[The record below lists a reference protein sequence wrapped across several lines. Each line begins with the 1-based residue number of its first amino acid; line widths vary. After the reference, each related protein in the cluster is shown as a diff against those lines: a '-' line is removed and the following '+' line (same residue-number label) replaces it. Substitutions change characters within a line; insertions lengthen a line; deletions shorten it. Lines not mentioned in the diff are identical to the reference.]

1 MWGVLQAMHL
11 MYSSGG
17 SCAVFTPL
25 DVGVEVPWGFGTC
38 V

>member
-1 MWGVLQAMHL
+1 MWEVLQAMHL

-17 SCAVFTPL
+17 SCAVLTPL
-25 DVGVEVPWGFGTC
+25 DVAVEVPSGFGTC